1 VNVYY
6 LTTQDG
12 HRFFYYDASE
22 SSATKEEVA
31 GGAKSSRLWTWAER
45 KWGAIQAA
53 MDDPEG
59 GVTRRIGRVWN
70 WLHSFCHPD
79 EAMHVQFGAADE
91 VVLHHP
97 ASEPVDR
104 VRKAWKRYLRHRSR
118 SHVVWAAVNSVVV
131 PFATLLAI
139 LPGPNVIGFWFVYRA
154 VYHFL
159 GYRGI
164 RRVRR
169 GGVATRWRA
178 EESLDKPV
186 AYGEG
191 FDPKHEALADG
202 AKLGEY
208 LQWSEPPAEGAE
220 ARPDDPNYDA

>member
-1 VNVYY
+1 
-6 LTTQDG
+6 
-12 HRFFYYDASE
+12 
-22 SSATKEEVA
+22 
-31 GGAKSSRLWTWAER
+31 
-45 KWGAIQAA
+45 

-79 EAMHVQFGAADE
+79 EAMHVQFGVADE

-97 ASEPVDR
+97 ASESVER
-104 VRKAWKRYLRHRSR
+104 VGKAWRRYLRRRSR
-118 SHVVWAAVNSVVV
+118 SHAWWATVNAVVL
-131 PFATLLAI
+131 PFATVLAI
-139 LPGPNVIGFWFVYRA
+139 LPGPNVIGFWFAYRA

>member
-22 SSATKEEVA
+22 SGAKEE
-31 GGAKSSRLWTWAER
+31 GRGDAKASRLWTWAER
-45 KWGAIQAA
+45 RWGAIQEA

-79 EAMHVQFGAADE
+79 EAMHVQFGVADE
-91 VVLHHP
+91 VVLRHP
-97 ASEPVDR
+97 ASEPADR
-104 VRKAWKRYLRHRSR
+104 VQKAWRRYLKNRSR
-118 SHVVWAAVNSVVV
+118 SHALWAAVNTVVV

-139 LPGPNVIGFWFVYRA
+139 LPGPNVIGFWFAYRA
-154 VYHFL
+154 VYHVL
-159 GYRGI
+159 GFRGI

-169 GGVATRWRA
+169 GGLATRWLA
-178 EESLDKPV
+178 EAALDKPV
-186 AYGEG
+186 AHGEG
-191 FDPKHEALADG
+191 SDAKHEALADG
-202 AKLGEY
+202 ARLGEY
-208 LQWSEPPAEGAE
+208 LQWAQPPASGAE
-220 ARPDDPNYDA
+220 ARLDEPKNGDG